1 MPKVLIIDDS
11 AVMRK
16 IIQRNIQQSGLLV
29 DEFVEAGDGREG
41 LEKAT
46 SNNVD
51 LILCDWNM
59 PNMTGID
66 FVKALRGSG
75 QKSSV
80 PIVMV
85 TTEGGESKIEE
96 AKNSGA
102 NGYLTKPFTPEQ
114 LKAKLGNFLLVK

>member
-1 MPKVLIIDDS
+1 MAKVLIIDDS

-16 IIQRNIQQSGLLV
+16 IIQRNIMQSGLLV
-29 DEFVEAGDGREG
+29 DSFLEAGDGREG

-46 SNNVD
+46 ANDVD

-59 PNMTGID
+59 PNMSGID

-75 QKSSV
+75 QKSNT

-85 TTEGGESKIEE
+85 TTEGSDAKVEE

-114 LKAKLGNFLLVK
+114 LKAKLGNFLQIK

>member
-1 MPKVLIIDDS
+1 MAKVLIIDDS

-16 IIQRNIQQSGLLV
+16 IIQRNIMQSGLLV
-29 DEFVEAGDGREG
+29 DAFLEAGDGREG

-46 SNNVD
+46 TNDVD

-59 PNMTGID
+59 PNMSGID

-75 QKSSV
+75 QKSNI

-85 TTEGGESKIEE
+85 TTEGSDAKVEE

-114 LKAKLGNFLLVK
+114 LKAKLGNFLQIK

>member
-1 MPKVLIIDDS
+1 MAKVLIIDDS

-16 IIQRNIQQSGLLV
+16 IIQRNIMQSGLLV
-29 DEFVEAGDGREG
+29 DSFVEAGDGREG
-41 LEKAT
+41 LEKAAT
-46 SNNVD
+46 GDVD

-75 QKSSV
+75 QKNNI

-85 TTEGGESKIEE
+85 TTEGSDAKIEE
-96 AKNSGA
+96 AKHSGA
-102 NGYLTKPFTPEQ
+102 NGHLTKPFTPEQ
-114 LKAKLGNFLLVK
+114 LKAQLGNFLQIK

>member
-16 IIQRNIQQSGLLV
+16 IIQRNIQQSGLWV

-41 LEKAT
+41 LEKVT
-46 SNNVD
+46 SNNID

-66 FVKALRGSG
+66 FVKAVRVSG
-75 QKSSV
+75 QKSNI

-85 TTEGGESKIEE
+85 TTEGGEAKIEE

-102 NGYLTKPFTPEQ
+102 NGYLTKPFTPDQ
-114 LKAKLGNFLLVK
+114 LRSKLGNFLLVK

>member
-1 MPKVLIIDDS
+1 MAKVLIIDDS

-29 DEFVEAGDGREG
+29 DEFIEAGDGKEG

-46 SNNVD
+46 ANDID

-59 PNMTGID
+59 PNMSGIE

-75 QKSSV
+75 QKSNI

-85 TTEGGESKIEE
+85 TTEGSDAKVEE

-102 NGYLTKPFTPEQ
+102 NGYLTKPFTPDQ
-114 LKAKLGNFLLVK
+114 LKSKLGNFLLVK